1 MCHHEMSPEHSEG
14 CCCSENSE
22 ICCCCV
28 EQGFMEKMN
37 DEQKKKIMIMQIDM
51 KIHGMEQKIK
61 HIEGV
66 IEGQRKMIANMRQ
79 IQEMIAQSK

>member
-1 MCHHEMSPEHSEG
+1 MCHEMSSEHSEA
-14 CCCSENSE
+14 CCCSEYPE
-22 ICCCCV
+22 MCCCS
-28 EQGFMEKMN
+28 EHGFMEKMN

>member
-1 MCHHEMSPEHSEG
+1 
-14 CCCSENSE
+14 
-22 ICCCCV
+22 
-28 EQGFMEKMN
+28 MEKMN